1 MNAHVTKPVHGLSYV
16 LRMMPEMSS
25 APVPTPPSI
34 ARLLRVYGRVQGV
47 YYRVSMVEQA
57 QQLRATGWV
66 RNRADGTVEALVQG
80 PPEVVQALTDWAQGG
95 PPAAQVD
102 RVESAH
108 APLQPLSGFA
118 QVATL

>member
-80 PPEVVQALTDWAQGG
+80 PPEVVRAFAAL
-95 PPAAQVD
+95 AA
-102 RVESAH
+102 A
-108 APLQPLSGFA
+108 
-118 QVATL
+118 